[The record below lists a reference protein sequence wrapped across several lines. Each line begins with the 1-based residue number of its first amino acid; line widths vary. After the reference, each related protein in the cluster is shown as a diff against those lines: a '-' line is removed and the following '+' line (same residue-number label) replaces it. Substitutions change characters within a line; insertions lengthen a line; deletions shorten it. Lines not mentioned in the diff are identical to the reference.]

1 MIPWTQIF
9 KHPVAEIAMS
19 HYYVNHASG
28 CTYHNFTHITRM
40 YEYLDSVKQPY
51 SKALDWAVL
60 FHDVVYDE
68 KPDKELRSAEL
79 WYNLTK
85 DDLEFQDI
93 RDEVFDLIMAT
104 KDHNSASTT
113 EPLKSAIIRADLS
126 GLTDPLQVF
135 YNFERIMREAT
146 IIYKIDHVTF
156 AENSEN
162 FMYGLYRNVMTL
174 KVLDIEHAD
183 FYDKVLDGISTT
195 IVLGKI
201 VRGLI

>member
-1 MIPWTQIF
+1 MIEWTQIL
-9 KHPVAEIAMS
+9 KHELAIAAQGW
-19 HYYVNHASG
+19 YYENMANG
-28 CTYHNFTHITRM
+28 CVYHNFAHVCSM
-40 YEYLDSVKQPY
+40 YQYLDSVKQPY

-104 KDHNSASTT
+104 KDHSSASNV

-146 IIYKIDHVTF
+146 IIYNIDHVTF
-156 AENSEN
+156 AENSEK
-162 FMYGLYRNVMTL
+162 FMHGLYRNIMTL
-174 KVLDIEHAD
+174 KVLDIEHEE
-183 FYDKVLDGISTT
+183 FYDKVLDGIVAT
-195 IVLGKI
+195 IALGRI

>member
-1 MIPWTQIF
+1 MIPWTKIL

-104 KDHNSASTT
+104 KDHNSVSTV

-162 FMYGLYRNVMTL
+162 FM
-174 KVLDIEHAD
+174 
-183 FYDKVLDGISTT
+183 
-195 IVLGKI
+195 
-201 VRGLI
+201 RGLFDRVDKNIEIDPAHREFYKDVKRGIVSTINLSIIIKGDL

>member
-1 MIPWTQIF
+1 MITWTQIF

-28 CTYHNFTHITRM
+28 CAYHNFTHITRM

-93 RDEVFDLIMAT
+93 RDEVFDLIMTT
-104 KDHNSASTT
+104 KDHSSASTI
-113 EPLKSAIIRADLS
+113 EPLKSAIIRADLHA
-126 GLTDPLQVF
+126 LTNPIDVV
-135 YNFERIMREAT
+135 YNYMSIMEES
-146 IIYKIDHVTF
+146 IELYDIDEITF
-156 AENSEN
+156 AENN
-162 FMYGLYRNVMTL
+162 IKFMTGLWGRVDKN
-174 KVLDIEHAD
+174 IEIDPAHRE
-183 FYDKVLDGISTT
+183 FYKDVKRGIVST
-195 IVLGKI
+195 INLS
-201 VRGLI
+201 LIIKGDL

>member
-1 MIPWTQIF
+1 MIAWTQIF
-9 KHPVAEIAMS
+9 KHPVTEIAMS
-19 HYYVNHASG
+19 HYYVNHSSG
-28 CTYHNFTHITRM
+28 CAYHNFTHITRM

-104 KDHNSASTT
+104 KDHSSASTA
-113 EPLKSAIIRADLS
+113 EPLKSAIIRADLHA
-126 GLTDPLQVF
+126 LTNPVDVV
-135 YNFERIMREAT
+135 YNYMSIMEES
-146 IIYKIDHVTF
+146 IELYDIDEIAF
-156 AENSEN
+156 AENN
-162 FMYGLYRNVMTL
+162 IKFMTGL
-174 KVLDIEHAD
+174 LDRVDKNIEIDPEHRE
-183 FYDKVLDGISTT
+183 FYKDVKRGIVST
-195 IVLGKI
+195 INMS
-201 VRGLI
+201 LIIKGDL